1 MGVGNLFCPSYT
13 DLLNLRTFWSTS
25 EASEIV
31 AFQLMHRDFRHLRN
45 QNVSS
50 RYAGAD
56 ATAFTTSKY
65 HAPGLGG
72 LRDPSTDE
80 PFSIRAL

>member
-1 MGVGNLFCPSYT
+1 
-13 DLLNLRTFWSTS
+13 
-25 EASEIV
+25 
-31 AFQLMHRDFRHLRN
+31 MHRDFRHLRN

-80 PFSIRAL
+80 PFSISAS